1 MNTVASIRREYMNKK
16 SSKTQKNPPKP
27 ASLKAL
33 TASKF
38 SPKTRATL
46 KPELL
51 LEADQEIK
59 PATRIQRKFRSLP
72 SSNIRNPKL
81 LTENQ
86 MRSQILYYFKV
97 TLPVNEE
104 FTNEGY
110 YDDLSQQ
117 DDYDNQ
123 FVIYLVNSLPHL
135 HDLNPDLTPLGL
147 HELGRRNQVR
157 IAYYLNNI
165 SYKFFHSLSNI
176 IFTENEL
183 INIMNQDDGMGNVY
197 DPNRHYIGSCDYTRN
212 GSFGIFHRLLKWA
225 LMFYPKTQAAL
236 EMYGSK
242 PSNLTNYEF
251 AIKNILSFISGPVL
265 KQFYIDLF
273 RRVIIRKDKD
283 RAKNPLFKKSSRS
296 PEKKQAIKTIKNNK
310 IMKRYTKKIKGK
322 QD

>member
-1 MNTVASIRREYMNKK
+1 MKTITSIRREYMDKK

-97 TLPVNEE
+97 ILPRFTKEE
-104 FTNEGY
+104 Y
-110 YDDLSQQ
+110 YDDVDEQ
-117 DDYDNQ
+117 DDYDNK
-123 FVIYLVNSLPHL
+123 FVRTLVKSLPRFF
-135 HDLNPDLTPLGL
+135 DLNPNLPPLAL
-147 HELGRRNQVR
+147 YELGRRNHDKMV
-157 IAYYLNNI
+157 YYLNNI
-165 SYKFFHSLSNI
+165 SYKFFHLLSNI
-176 IFTENEL
+176 IFTEDEQLDIIHHN
-183 INIMNQDDGMGNVY
+183 DGMGNVY